1 VRARGAIEDG
11 HGRANLGLALVVLG
25 AVAFG
30 FRPLFARLAFAG
42 GLSPE
47 LAGLLM
53 LGPTALACLPATLRS
68 LVGER
73 ARGSRRL
80 VAWAL
85 VAGVSL
91 AVGNLAYL
99 HALRTLTVATTT
111 LIYFSYPLFVV
122 LLGWLL
128 IGARVSPRTMAA
140 VASIAIGCML
150 ILSPGSWSAAD
161 LPALLT
167 CFLAPVSYAALLL
180 LLWRKLTRLP
190 LMARVGWLSLGATLV
205 LLPASGRELAAM
217 GDLDSGGWIGASGL
231 VVICGFLPQMLT
243 TVGVPMAG
251 PDRAAIGG
259 VMELVTS
266 LALGWLMLREE
277 PSGLEMLGAA
287 AILSAVLLVRGER
300 ARVGRP

>member
-1 VRARGAIEDG
+1 MRTRDAIEDG

-25 AVAFG
+25 AMAFG

-47 LAGLLM
+47 VAGLLM

-68 LVGER
+68 LAGEP
-73 ARGSRRL
+73 APGSRKL
-80 VAWAL
+80 VVWAL
-85 VAGVSL
+85 VAGVFL

-140 VASIAIGCML
+140 VALIAFGCML
-150 ILSPGSWSAAD
+150 ILSPGSWSVAD
-161 LPALLT
+161 LPAILA

-180 LLWRKLTRLP
+180 LLWRKLTSLP

-217 GDLDSGGWIGASGL
+217 GGLDGAGWIGASGL
-231 VVICGFLPQMLT
+231 VVICGFLPQVLT

-259 VMELVTS
+259 VTELVTS

-277 PSGLEMLGAA
+277 PSGLEITGAA

-300 ARVGRP
+300 ARAGRA

>member
-1 VRARGAIEDG
+1 VRGTDAIEDG
-11 HGRANLGLALVVLG
+11 QDRANLGLALVVLG

-30 FRPLFARLAFAG
+30 FRPLFARLAFGG

-68 LVGER
+68 LVKEP
-73 ARGSRRL
+73 APGSQRL

-85 VAGVSL
+85 VAGVFL
-91 AVGNLAYL
+91 AAGNLAYL
-99 HALRTLTVATTT
+99 HALRMLTVATTT

-128 IGARVSPRTMAA
+128 IDARVSPRTMAA
-140 VASIAIGCML
+140 VALIALGCVL
-150 ILSPGSWSAAD
+150 ILSPGNWSAAD
-161 LPALLT
+161 LPAIAT

-180 LLWRKLTRLP
+180 LLWRKLTPLP
-190 LMARVGWLSLGATLV
+190 LLARLGWLSLGATLV
-205 LLPASGRELAAM
+205 LLPASGPELAAM
-217 GDLDSGGWIGASGL
+217 GDLERGGWIGAFGL
-231 VVICGFLPQMLT
+231 VVICGFLPQILT

-251 PDRAAIGG
+251 PERAAIGG

-266 LALGWLMLREE
+266 LTLGWLMLREE
-277 PSGLEMLGAA
+277 PSGLEIMGAA
-287 AILSAVLLVRGER
+287 AILSAVLLVRRER
-300 ARVGRP
+300 ARVGGS